1 MDALRTQTDQERKMR
16 ASVAMKISENIAQER
31 ESLVKELDMLRSI
44 NTKVRQHFQSMI
56 ISHSNGFMEMHHY
69 LL

>member
-44 NTKVRQHFQSMI
+44 NTKVRQHFQPMI

>member
-1 MDALRTQTDQERKMR
+1 MRTQTDQERKMR

-44 NTKVRQHFQSMI
+44 NTKVRQNFKPMVTSI
-56 ISHSNGFMEMHHY
+56 
-69 LL
+69 